1 MEDHQGVFCNHLIVK
16 QIAISPAVK
25 QPKAKH
31 INTYISNNYKNRKS
45 YEEKENFVRSMHA
58 HLSKKH

>member
-1 MEDHQGVFCNHLIVK
+1 MDDHQGVFYNHLIVK

-31 INTYISNNYKNRKS
+31 INIYKSNNYKKQ
-45 YEEKENFVRSMHA
+45 EK
-58 HLSKKH
+58 L